1 NVKIIRNATDA
12 AMTDQ
17 EKLLKY
23 HLCLLAD
30 YGIFF
35 LPKKMGAISFVHDN
49 EDLDL
54 LLSATNDIINRGILS
69 KV

>member
-1 NVKIIRNATDA
+1 MKIIRNAIDA